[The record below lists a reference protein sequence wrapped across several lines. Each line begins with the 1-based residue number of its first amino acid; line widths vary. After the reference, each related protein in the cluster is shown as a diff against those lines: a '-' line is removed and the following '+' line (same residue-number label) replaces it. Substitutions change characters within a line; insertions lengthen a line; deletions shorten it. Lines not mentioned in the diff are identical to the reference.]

1 MESLFFNITDRRYTT
16 TPLFHLDSKNFMH
29 RVDLSN
35 GVLFFHAKLQQR
47 HQTLDLKGLD
57 RMVLIVMV
65 QAGDVRLEDYLEDQQ
80 FVLKAGEMG
89 IYGSTRQSMRLSIPK
104 ASQSDIFILAVA
116 DFFLKRYLSGEER
129 EVIDFLYAQLQE
141 EISLVE
147 INRQPIGALGL
158 YSVQQLLSID
168 QEQRLQRLRAE
179 HQVIGLMIHCFLMID
194 ILDEE
199 IASED
204 RALAQRAK
212 AILAQEYV
220 SPPTIKVLAHRCA
233 TNESKL
239 KRVFKQVYQST
250 LHHYVQRLR
259 LEQANL
265 LLKESSLSIG
275 EIAKRVGYR
284 HQGYFSK
291 LFYRVYGVYPATL
304 LRQ

>member
-16 TPLFHLDSKNFMH
+16 TPLFHLDSNNFMH

-35 GVLFFHAKLQQR
+35 GVLFFHIKLQQR
-47 HQTLDLKGLD
+47 SKVLSFQGLD

-65 QAGDVRLEDYLEDQQ
+65 QSGYITLEDYLAGEQ
-80 FVLKAGEMG
+80 FSLKSGEMG
-89 IYGSTRQSMRLSIPK
+89 IYGSARQSMSLHIPK
-104 ASQSDIFILAVA
+104 APKSDVFILAIA
-116 DFFLKRYLSGEER
+116 DFFLKRYLSGQEH

-141 EISLVE
+141 DISLLE

-158 YSVQQLLSID
+158 YSVQQLLSIE
-168 QEQRLQRLRAE
+168 QERRMQRLRAE
-179 HQVIGLMIHCFLMID
+179 HQVIGLMIHCFLMMD

-199 IASED
+199 IALED
-204 RALAQRAK
+204 RTLAQRAK
-212 AILAQEYV
+212 AILLEEYV
-220 SPPTIKVLAHRCA
+220 DPPTIKVLAHRCA

-250 LHHYVQRLR
+250 LHQYIQRLR

-265 LLKESSLSIG
+265 LLKEESLSIG

-291 LFYRVYGVYPATL
+291 LFYRTYGIYPATL
-304 LRQ
+304 LH